1 LPGAGGTR
9 VVSDLTPE
17 ALIALRRILRST
29 DLNAR
34 KLAAGSGLTPSQYLL
49 LKLVAREGRALPS
62 AIARDMRLSQATVT
76 ALVDRLAVS
85 GLVSR
90 RRDSEDRRRIW
101 VELGDAGHRLLEKA
115 PDLLQ
120 DRFASS
126 FARLED
132 WQQHM
137 LVAALQQV
145 AAMLDQDAFDASPV
159 LDAGEID
166 R

>member
-1 LPGAGGTR
+1 MGALSARTA
-9 VVSDLTPE
+9 E

-34 KLAAGSGLTPSQYLL
+34 KLAAGSGLAPSQYLL
-49 LKLVAREGRALPS
+49 LKIVAREGRALPS

-76 ALVDRLAVS
+76 ALVDRLARA

-101 VELGDAGHRLLEKA
+101 VELTDAGSGLLETA

-120 DRFASS
+120 DRFAAS
-126 FARLED
+126 FAKLED

-145 AAMLDQDAFDASPV
+145 AAMLEEEAFDASAV
-159 LDAGEID
+159 LYAGEID